1 MGAIIL
7 QCNIAKNSRLMT
19 HLLSRDSLDSL
30 KERSCPVLS
39 RDSWEFLMVS
49 ENFLL
54 ACISLSNNEKH
65 IFMVRSS
72 AVILQT
78 KIWKRVITKIQNSSL
93 DCLLLSCCIF
103 IFNEH
108 CNKAQNRT
116 SFLIVIFFFFF
127 FFLFISSMLRRL
139 SISLS
144 FFYR

>member
-54 ACISLSNNEKH
+54 ACISLSN

-78 KIWKRVITKIQNSSL
+78 KIWKRVISKIQNSSL

-116 SFLIVIFFFFF
+116 IFLTVNFS
-127 FFLFISSMLRRL
+127 LFY
-139 SISLS
+139 
-144 FFYR
+144 FFYFFNAS

>member
-54 ACISLSNNEKH
+54 ACISLSNKKKH

-78 KIWKRVITKIQNSSL
+78 KIWKRVITNIQNSSI

-103 IFNEH
+103 NEH
-108 CNKAQNRT
+108 CNKVQNRT
-116 SFLIVIFFFFF
+116 SFLIVIFS
-127 FFLFISSMLRRL
+127 FFLLFSVYFFNASKVIHFSVF
-139 SISLS
+139 SL
-144 FFYR
+144 